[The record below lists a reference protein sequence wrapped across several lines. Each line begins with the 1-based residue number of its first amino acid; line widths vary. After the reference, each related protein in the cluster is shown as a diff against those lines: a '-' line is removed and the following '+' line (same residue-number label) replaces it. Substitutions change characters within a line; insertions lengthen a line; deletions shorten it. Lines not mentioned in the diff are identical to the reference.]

1 MSLDFSR
8 KADSHEPAPVF
19 QTRGLCG
26 SAGPGSREPW
36 QWAEPGG
43 AHLGCRRGGKNQNAS
58 VAADSPVT
66 AGASAASQTVKK
78 GDRDQPILAGHQGWR
93 SWLSS
98 DNSMSFK
105 MHLTNSCLQAACQCG
120 VSV

>member
-66 AGASAASQTVKK
+66 AGAYVASQTVKK
-78 GDRDQPILAGHQGWR
+78 KVIEINQYMLGTRAGGPD
-93 SWLSS
+93 SAVTTL
-98 DNSMSFK
+98 
-105 MHLTNSCLQAACQCG
+105 
-120 VSV
+120 